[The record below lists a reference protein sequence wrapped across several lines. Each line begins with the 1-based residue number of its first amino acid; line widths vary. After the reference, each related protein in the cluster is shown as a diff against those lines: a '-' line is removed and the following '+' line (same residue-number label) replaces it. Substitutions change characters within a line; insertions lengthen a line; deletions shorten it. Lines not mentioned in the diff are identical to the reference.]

1 MKAGIYNMEN
11 NDIAKQ
17 EEIFKKGLVALI
29 LAWIT
34 GVIGLILAIINKKN
48 IKEYVANGGQL
59 VGKAKT
65 GNILTTIALVLGI
78 IYTIIIV
85 LYIII
90 FVVAGAAAV
99 SMS

>member
-1 MKAGIYNMEN
+1 MEN

-78 IYTIIIV
+78 IYTIIVV

>member
-78 IYTIIIV
+78 IYTIIVV